1 MKAKLLKFLKKT
13 KLLNLKNKFKRP
25 YVYNEQV
32 IFTVGAICKYLKIDV
47 PKKYQNISKRRVV
60 KQNLLVNYK
69 IKKILRIIL
78 KNKKIRAL
86 SIID

>member
-47 PKKYQNISKRRVV
+47 PKKYQNISKRRVDQT
-60 KQNLLVNYK
+60 KLISKLQ
-69 IKKILRIIL
+69 
-78 KNKKIRAL
+78 NKKDIE
-86 SIID
+86 DNTKKQKK